1 MKNILVTGASG
12 QLGQSLRQR
21 CSAYPELHL
30 QFCTREDFDLEQ
42 PEQIKRVLDAQAPS
56 VVLNTAAYTAVDAA
70 ENEPDRA
77 FAINTIGVKNLAE
90 LCAERNIT
98 LLHVSTDYVFNGN
111 ADQPYLED
119 HPTAPLGIYGQS
131 KLQGEQAVEEINPAH
146 YIVRTSWLY
155 GPYGHNFLKTML
167 KLADQGKSLTITTE
181 QTGSPTST
189 LDLADALLGLIKNQA
204 PYGTYHFSNTGQTTW
219 HGFAKEIFN
228 QTHQLDRV
236 KLAET
241 AEYPTFAKRPK
252 YSVLD
257 TNKIEQTLQQPI
269 RPWQEALAEVIHQ
282 I

>member
-21 CSAYPELHL
+21 CLAFSELTL
-30 QFCTREDFDLEQ
+30 QFYTRQDFDLEQ
-42 PEQIKRVLDAQAPS
+42 PDQMSRVLDEQKPS
-56 VVLNTAAYTAVDAA
+56 VVLNTAAYTAVDTA

-77 FAINTIGVKNLAE
+77 FAINTLGVRNLAE
-90 LCAERNIT
+90 LCAARDIT
-98 LLHVSTDYVFNGN
+98 LLHVSTDYVFNGKAN
-111 ADQPYLED
+111 QPYLEA

-189 LDLADALLGLIKNQA
+189 LDLADALLGLLEKQA
-204 PYGTYHFSNTGQTTW
+204 PYGTYHFSNRGQTTW
-219 HGFAKEIFN
+219 YGFAKEIFK
-228 QTHQLDRV
+228 QTHQLEGV

-257 TNKIEQTLQQPI
+257 INKIEQTLQQPI
-269 RPWQEALAEVIHQ
+269 RSWQEALAEVIHQ

>member
-21 CSAYPELHL
+21 CTAFPQMKMH
-30 QFCTREDFDLEQ
+30 FCQRQDFDLEQ
-42 PEQIKRVLDAQAPS
+42 PEQMARVLDQHQVD
-56 VVLNTAAYTAVDAA
+56 VVINAAAYTAVDQA
-70 ENEPDRA
+70 EKEPDRA
-77 FAINTIGVKNLAE
+77 FAINIKGVTDLAR
-90 LCAERNIT
+90 LCAQKNSV
-98 LLHVSTDYVFNGN
+98 LLHVSTDYVFNGASN
-111 ADQPYLED
+111 TPYLED

-131 KLQGEQAVEEINPAH
+131 KQQGEMSIAEINPAH

-155 GPYGHNFLKTML
+155 GPYGNNFLKTML

-189 LDLADALLGLIKNQA
+189 LDLADALLRLVEIEA
-204 PYGTYHFSNTGQTTW
+204 PYGIYHFSNTGQTTW
-219 HGFAKEIFN
+219 HGFAREIFS

-236 KLAET
+236 QLAET
-241 AEYPTFAKRPK
+241 DEYPTFAKRPN

-269 RPWQEALAEVIHQ
+269 RSWQEALAEVIHQ
-282 I
+282 L

>member
-1 MKNILVTGASG
+1 MQFYT
-12 QLGQSLRQR
+12 RQ
-21 CSAYPELHL
+21 
-30 QFCTREDFDLEQ
+30 DFDLEQ
-42 PEQIKRVLDAQAPS
+42 PDQMSRVLDEQNPS
-56 VVLNTAAYTAVDAA
+56 VVLNTAAYTAVDTA
-70 ENEPDRA
+70 ENQPDRA
-77 FAINTIGVKNLAE
+77 FAINTLGVKNLAE
-90 LCAERNIT
+90 LCAARNIT
-98 LLHVSTDYVFNGN
+98 LMHVSTDYVFNGN
-111 ADQPYLED
+111 AHQPYLED

-189 LDLADALLGLIKNQA
+189 LDLADALLRLLEKQA

-219 HGFAKEIFN
+219 HGFAKEIFK
-228 QTHQLDRV
+228 QTHQLEGV

-257 TNKIEQTLQQPI
+257 TNKIKQTLQQPI
-269 RPWQEALAEVIHQ
+269 RSWQEALAEVIHQ